1 MLLRWLAA
9 AAGHRTTFL
18 CRWNVKEP
26 KLSQGRELFPSDCS
40 TPPMALGKA
49 GACSPRQSI
58 FPTEWSKMKQREHFE
73 GQPPCLLSRRAG
85 GCCGSAGRRHWQ
97 ELCSTQSRARGLAA
111 PEPEQSPGTG
121 PRQAQPQL
129 YVTVIRHSGTCYSRP
144 IISIRVPPSDFAIT
158 PSPSIMGTGGALQ
171 NRSSNTSTS

>member
-1 MLLRWLAA
+1 MQVGCQGAKAQPGKGAVPLRLQ
-9 AAGHRTTFL
+9 H
-18 CRWNVKEP
+18 
-26 KLSQGRELFPSDCS
+26 PS
-40 TPPMALGKA
+40 MALGKA
-49 GACSPRQSI
+49 GACSPWQSI

-85 GCCGSAGRRHWQ
+85 GCWGSAGRRHW
-97 ELCSTQSRARGLAA
+97 
-111 PEPEQSPGTG
+111 QSPGTG

-158 PSPSIMGTGGALQ
+158 PSPSIMGMGGALQ